1 MKRKIYN
8 IEQDLSNGNL
18 QFESLFYD
26 FHQHICKYTKK
37 NENKFSVMKKNEWK
51 ETNTILSKI
60 WVTNSNLQFESFFMI
75 FLNT

>member
-1 MKRKIYN
+1 MYAYSDEEKWMKRKIYN

-37 NENKFSVMKKNEWK
+37 IKINFQWWKKMNEKKQIQYWAR
-51 ETNTILSKI
+51 
-60 WVTNSNLQFESFFMI
+60 FE
-75 FLNT
+75 

>member
-37 NENKFSVMKKNEWK
+37 NANKYSVMKKNE
-51 ETNTILSKI
+51 
-60 WVTNSNLQFESFFMI
+60 
-75 FLNT
+75 